1 MSSIGK
7 IFVVVNLVLAL
18 LVVGA
23 AGALLQTESEAAS
36 KLASVQSELTQAKA
50 DLDDLN
56 SSSSTAQRQLEN
68 QKTQLQ
74 ADKDDAEVARDNAD
88 RSAKRLEVDNQT
100 LQGNLEQLAA
110 TYELLQRDL
119 SEAQKRNGDL
129 ADSNDSL
136 RTEAA
141 DSKEAQRNAE
151 LARRDAEDAAD
162 AVSGQLDA
170 LDSKLTMAI
179 AAQREAERVVEIAQA
194 SGFDL
199 SAIVATPLIEAVVAD
214 VDDEYGFVILDK
226 GLTDGV
232 KKGFELDI
240 YRLGGSDGENWL
252 GQVRIDDVYENHSV
266 ASVIVADGSI
276 RRFDR
281 ATTRL

>member
-36 KLASVQSELTQAKA
+36 KLDALQAELTQTKA
-50 DLDDLN
+50 DLDDLSN
-56 SSSSTAQRQLEN
+56 TSSTARLQLEN
-68 QKTQLQ
+68 QKNQLQ
-74 ADKDDAEVARDNAD
+74 ADKDDAEVARENAD
-88 RSAKRLEVDNQT
+88 RSAKRLEVDNQA

-110 TYELLQRDL
+110 TFELLQRDL
-119 SEAQKRNGDL
+119 SEAQKRNRDL
-129 ADSNDSL
+129 ADNNDSL
-136 RTEAA
+136 RTAAA

-162 AVSGQLDA
+162 AIRGQIDSLNDELTAA
-170 LDSKLTMAI
+170 LDGK
-179 AAQREAERVVEIAQA
+179 REAERVVEIAQA

-199 SAIVATPLIEAVVAD
+199 ASIVATPLIEAVVAD
-214 VDDEYGFVILDK
+214 VDEDYNFVILDK
-226 GLTDGV
+226 GLADGV
-232 KKGFELDI
+232 KKGFTLDI
-240 YRLGGSDGENWL
+240 YRLGGTDGENWL
-252 GQVRIDDVYENHSV
+252 GQVRVDDVHENHSV